1 MGRFLKTVSTSCWL
15 SGSSWLIVIWPKQLN
30 STVFTETRTLNLQR
44 TQVAQYYAPDRQR
57 ATEFQLEG
65 FAWREAVIT
74 GAPPEV
80 FLPGL
85 PSDGWRVLPAD
96 LQVCPPIWRAG
107 GRLSNTLT
115 GSELSYNASA
125 QLARLYNTSWQ
136 GYFVLC
142 IFTMMQILYNVDTRS
157 LLRCRFPHQHNKRC
171 CNWFHDQLANS
182 LEVAEH
188 METYRREHTIPLITK
203 NFLGCRPPNFSDT
216 WSLLAVTRYI

>member
-80 FLPGL
+80 FLQGL

-107 GRLSNTLT
+107 GRLANTLIQSDLDIIRIT
-115 GSELSYNASA
+115 IRKWNWSSA
-125 QLARLYNTSWQ
+125 QLSTHKQWEMHRCMHSTVATDVVMLKHQAINVHSARSIVLDLFWFRNNT
-136 GYFVLC
+136 FITTLE
-142 IFTMMQILYNVDTRS
+142 
-157 LLRCRFPHQHNKRC
+157 NK
-171 CNWFHDQLANS
+171 
-182 LEVAEH
+182 
-188 METYRREHTIPLITK
+188 IT
-203 NFLGCRPPNFSDT
+203 F
-216 WSLLAVTRYI
+216 

>member
-1 MGRFLKTVSTSCWL
+1 MWKQALLEWNTTGPVHSCGKISLKTVSTSCWL

-107 GRLSNTLT
+107 GRLANTLD
-115 GSELSYNASA
+115 G
-125 QLARLYNTSWQ
+125 
-136 GYFVLC
+136 
-142 IFTMMQILYNVDTRS
+142 S
-157 LLRCRFPHQHNKRC
+157 LLNCSGAIHKLYFDLNDFCSVKWWH
-171 CNWFHDQLANS
+171 AN
-182 LEVAEH
+182 
-188 METYRREHTIPLITK
+188 M
-203 NFLGCRPPNFSDT
+203 
-216 WSLLAVTRYI
+216 